1 MSSHSDPDTPFELVQ
16 CDATGAPIR
25 PLSQMPP
32 ALGEL
37 CSASAAL
44 YAKIGFEPPWVSYVA
59 VSKGEP
65 IGGGA
70 FVGKPRDG
78 FVEIAYFTMEP
89 FQGRGF
95 ASRTAGLLVR
105 IAREAAPGVTITAKT
120 LRERNAS
127 TKIVERLG
135 FRQVRDVMDDD
146 AGLVWE
152 WHLPPVS
159 S

>member
-1 MSSHSDPDTPFELVQ
+1 VSSHSDPDTTFELVQ
-16 CDATGAPIR
+16 CDAAGDPIR
-25 PLSQMPP
+25 PFGLMSP

-65 IGGGA
+65 VGGGA
-70 FVGKPRDG
+70 FVGKPKDG
-78 FVEIAYFTMEP
+78 FVEIAYFTMEQ

-105 IAREAAPGVTITAKT
+105 IARETAPGVTVTAKT
-120 LRERNAS
+120 LRESNAS
-127 TKIVERLG
+127 TKILERLG
-135 FRQVRDVMDDD
+135 FRQVRDVMDDE

-152 WHLPPVS
+152 WHLPPV
-159 S
+159 